1 MPTPNGTTPYSDI
14 ALSNTLSID
23 SLVYGSKWGGA
34 LGTGVSLSYSF
45 LSNDSLF
52 ANNYS
57 SDNEYANSYQLS
69 ANQKTA
75 ITSAL
80 GSWSAVANID
90 FALINDSTTSAGDL
104 RFGGYAGMGD
114 QAAAWA
120 SLPGGAAVCGVVWI
134 GPATS

>member
-120 SLPGGAAVCGVVWI
+120 
-134 GPATS
+134 